1 MCHNLVVSQG
11 NWPSGWLRGVIELAV
26 LAIAAEGETYG
37 YVLGTRL
44 AEAGLGTI
52 KGGTLYPI
60 LNRLEDSGALT
71 AEWRQG
77 DGGPGRKFYRMTDE
91 GLARLSL
98 ERQQWLS
105 FSGRVTSII
114 NPEGHT
120 K

>member
-1 MCHNLVVSQG
+1 MENG

-26 LAIAAEGETYG
+26 LAIASEGETYG
-37 YVLGTRL
+37 YILGARL

-60 LNRLEDSGALT
+60 LNRLEESGALT

-77 DGGPGRKFYRMTDE
+77 DGGPGRKFYQVTDR
-91 GLARLSL
+91 GLARLSH

-105 FSGRVTSII
+105 FSSRATSII
-114 NPEGHT
+114 VPEGHAQ
-120 K
+120 

>member
-1 MCHNLVVSQG
+1 MEND
-11 NWPSGWLRGVIELAV
+11 NWPSGWLRGVIELSV
-26 LAIAAEGETYG
+26 LAIASEGETYG
-37 YVLGTRL
+37 YIVGARL

-60 LNRLEDSGALT
+60 LNRLEESGALT

-77 DGGPGRKFYRMTDE
+77 DGGPGRKFYQVTDD
-91 GLARLSL
+91 GLARLSR
-98 ERQQWLS
+98 ERQQWS
-105 FSGRVTSII
+105 AFSSRAASII

>member
-1 MCHNLVVSQG
+1 MEHG

-26 LAIAAEGETYG
+26 LAITSEGETYG

-44 AEAGLGTI
+44 AEAGFGTI

-60 LNRLEDSGALT
+60 LNRLEESGALT

-77 DGGPGRKFYRMTDE
+77 DGGPGRKFYQTTDE
-91 GLARLSL
+91 GLARLSI
-98 ERQQWLS
+98 EREQWLT
-105 FSGRVTSII
+105 FSRRATAII
-114 NPEGHT
+114 NPEGPS